1 MPVEG
6 QVVVLSR
13 TGVEGRVDAVTDDTV
28 FGWAW
33 DRRDRDRRLVVEIWL
48 GKRLVGKCEAD
59 QERADLTENGIGDG
73 RYAFEF
79 RLAEP
84 LSAGG
89 RDDLR
94 VLAVPGDGGEAV
106 ALAMPSPAE
115 IAAENVLAPPLT
127 RMAKAIDTLAA
138 AYRQTAAAQRS
149 GLKALEDQLQKDT
162 DGDVVRRASAATAR
176 EETASA
182 LAALEKRLSEL
193 EVFALRFDE
202 TLHSIDRRLAERPP
216 AVDRPL
222 RGMVAGLGVLIAVAI
237 GLAVYAAL
245 GGGS

>member
-33 DRRDRDRRLVVEIWL
+33 DRRDRDRRLAVEIWL
-48 GKRLVGKCEAD
+48 GKRLLGKCQAD

-79 RLAEP
+79 RLTEP
-84 LSAGG
+84 LPTSG

-94 VLAVPGDGGEAV
+94 VLAIPGDGGEAV
-106 ALAMPSPAE
+106 PLAMPSPAE

-138 AYRQTAAAQRS
+138 AYRQTAVAQRS
-149 GLKALEDQLQKDT
+149 GLRALEDRLQKDT
-162 DGDVVRRASAATAR
+162 DNDAVRQAAVAR

-182 LAALEKRLSEL
+182 LAALEKRLGEL

-202 TLHSIDRRLAERPP
+202 TLHSIDRRLAERPS
-216 AVDRPL
+216 ATDRPL
-222 RGMVAGLGVLIAVAI
+222 RGMVAGLGVLIAAAI

-245 GGGS
+245 GGGF